1 MDFSASPP
9 HSVGGSDMADVIRM
23 PSILAGADEASI
35 SKWLV
40 EIGGAVVIG
49 EPLAELETEK
59 AIVEY
64 SAEVSGILGRI
75 IVKEGDN
82 GEIGAPIAVVIV
94 AGEGDAE
101 MDAALG
107 NDGPA
112 PAATP
117 AETTAPAATVPAPA
131 VVAVAVSSAV
141 AAIPVAV
148 AVPVSVPAGVSGAPA
163 LVSHG
168 ERTFATPLARKLA
181 KDKGLDL
188 SAVQGTGPGGRIV
201 RRDLDGL
208 TSAPASSTLS
218 AAGSASTTATHAVTH
233 AVAPSRTRTPG
244 APDAPTLI
252 PHTGMR
258 KAIARRLTESKS
270 TVPHFYLTADC
281 NVDALLA
288 LRAQINDASPIRVS
302 VNDLVV
308 KAIACAFVEVPE
320 ANVTWTDA
328 GMLQHSSI
336 DISVAVSTDGGLLTP
351 VLRDVAGMSITQVTA
366 EIKELVAKAREKRLR
381 QDELEGGSFAI
392 SNLGMFGT
400 QEFSAILNPPQSGIL
415 AVGAASLQPVVIDG
429 ALAIAQ
435 VMKVT
440 LSADHRAVDGAL
452 AATWLAAFVRH
463 IESPIGLLL

>member
-1 MDFSASPP
+1 
-9 HSVGGSDMADVIRM
+9 MADVVRM

-75 IVKEGDN
+75 IVQEGN
-82 GEIGAPIAVVIV
+82 AGEIGAPIAVVI
-94 AGEGDAE
+94 ADGEGDAE

-107 NDGPA
+107 ND
-112 PAATP
+112 AAAVVPTV
-117 AETTAPAATVPAPA
+117 AEATVAEATVAEATVAKIASVPVVVPVPLAAISLPIA
-131 VVAVAVSSAV
+131 TAVAVAPTVISYE
-141 AAIPVAV
+141 
-148 AVPVSVPAGVSGAPA
+148 
-163 LVSHG
+163 
-168 ERTFATPLARKLA
+168 ERTFATPLARKVA
-181 KDKGLDL
+181 KDKALDL
-188 SAVQGTGPGGRIV
+188 SVVHGSGPGGRIV
-201 RRDLDGL
+201 RRDLESL
-208 TSAPASSTLS
+208 TAAIPTTSVTAVS
-218 AAGSASTTATHAVTH
+218 AAPVVRSG
-233 AVAPSRTRTPG
+233 APSVPV
-244 APDAPTLI
+244 APTLI

-281 NVDALLA
+281 NVDALFA
-288 LRAQINDASPIRVS
+288 LRTQINAASTVRVS
-302 VNDLVV
+302 VNDLIV
-308 KAIACAFVEVPE
+308 KAIACAFVEVPA
-320 ANVTWTDA
+320 ANVTWTDE

-336 DISVAVSTDGGLLTP
+336 DISVAVSTKGGLLTP
-351 VLRDVAGMSITQVTA
+351 VLRDVANLTITAVTIQ
-366 EIKELVAKAREKRLR
+366 IKELVAKAREKRLR

-415 AVGAASLQPVVIDG
+415 AVGVASQRPVVIDG
-429 ALAIAQ
+429 ALAIAS

-440 LSADHRAVDGAL
+440 QSVDHRAVDGAL

>member
-1 MDFSASPP
+1 
-9 HSVGGSDMADVIRM
+9 MAVVVRM

-64 SAEVSGILGRI
+64 SAEISGILGRI

-82 GEIGAPIAVVIV
+82 GEIGAPIAVVIA

-112 PAATP
+112 GSAAPEPAAAPAALPTVTSVVPVAVESAAAHAATP
-117 AETTAPAATVPAPA
+117 LV
-131 VVAVAVSSAV
+131 
-141 AAIPVAV
+141 
-148 AVPVSVPAGVSGAPA
+148 VPVSVPVAAPVAAPDAAPA
-163 LVSHG
+163 AASHG
-168 ERTFATPLARKLA
+168 ERTFATPLARKMA

-188 SAVQGTGPGGRIV
+188 SAVHGSGPGGRIV
-201 RRDLDGL
+201 RRDLEGL
-208 TSAPASSTLS
+208 TSQPSSVQQPTAAAASNHAP
-218 AAGSASTTATHAVTH
+218 GV
-233 AVAPSRTRTPG
+233 
-244 APDAPTLI
+244 PDAPTLI

-302 VNDLVV
+302 VNDLIV

-351 VLRDVAGMSITQVTA
+351 VLRDVANLSITQVTMQ
-366 EIKELVAKAREKRLR
+366 IKELVAKAREKRLR

-415 AVGAASLQPVVIDG
+415 AVGAASQQPVVIDG
-429 ALAIAQ
+429 ALAIAS

-452 AATWLAAFVRH
+452 AATWLAAFVRQ
-463 IESPIGLLL
+463 IQSPIGLLL

>member
-1 MDFSASPP
+1 
-9 HSVGGSDMADVIRM
+9 MADVIRM
-23 PSILAGADEASI
+23 PSILAGADEAAI

-40 EIGGAVVIG
+40 AVGAAVVIG

-64 SAEVSGILGRI
+64 SAEVGGILGRI
-75 IVKEGDN
+75 LVSEGDSA
-82 GEIGAPIAVVIV
+82 EIGSPIAVVIA

-107 NDGPA
+107 NDS
-112 PAATP
+112 AA
-117 AETTAPAATVPAPA
+117 A
-131 VVAVAVSSAV
+131 VAVASVPVVAEVAQAAV
-141 AAIPVAV
+141 TPVPVAPVPVVVPV
-148 AVPVSVPAGVSGAPA
+148 AVPVTTPAAAPVVA
-163 LVSHG
+163 VVAPVAPVAHG
-168 ERTFATPLARKLA
+168 QRTFATPLARKLA
-181 KDKGLDL
+181 KDRGLDL
-188 SAVQGTGPGGRIV
+188 SAVHGSGPGGRIV
-201 RRDLDGL
+201 RRDLEG
-208 TSAPASSTLS
+208 LS
-218 AAGSASTTATHAVTH
+218 AAPTAPTATNVSAVS
-233 AVAPSRTRTPG
+233 AADVSAPPRVPTG
-244 APDAPTLI
+244 PTLI

-281 NVDALLA
+281 KVDALLA
-288 LRAQINDASPIRVS
+288 LRAQINDASTVRVS
-302 VNDLVV
+302 VNDLIV

-320 ANVTWTDA
+320 ANVTWTDE
-328 GMLQHSSI
+328 GMLLHSAI

-351 VLRDVAGMSITQVTA
+351 VLRDVANLSITAVTTQ
-366 EIKELVAKAREKRLR
+366 IKELVAKAREKRLR

-415 AVGAASLQPVVIDG
+415 AVGAASAQPVVIDG

>member
-1 MDFSASPP
+1 
-9 HSVGGSDMADVIRM
+9 MADVVRM
-23 PSILAGADEASI
+23 PSILAGASEASI

-40 EIGGAVVIG
+40 EIGSAVVIG

-64 SAEVSGILGRI
+64 SAEITGTLGRI
-75 IVKEGDN
+75 IVIEGDA
-82 GEIGAPIAVVIV
+82 GEIGAPIAIVI
-94 AGEGDAE
+94 ADGEGEAE

-107 NDGPA
+107 DEGVAAVATPDAA
-112 PAATP
+112 PAAP
-117 AETTAPAATVPAPA
+117 VVAAPAAPVVAAPA
-131 VVAVAVSSAV
+131 APVVAAPAVPVVAVAV
-141 AAIPVAV
+141 AAPTPAPVAV
-148 AVPVSVPAGVSGAPA
+148 PIVVPVAAVTTIEPVLA
-163 LVSHG
+163 VSHG
-168 ERTFATPLARKLA
+168 ARIFATPLARKMA
-181 KDKGLDL
+181 KDKSLDL
-188 SAVQGTGPGGRIV
+188 SSVRGTGPGGRIV
-201 RRDLDGL
+201 RRDLEG
-208 TSAPASSTLS
+208 LS
-218 AAGSASTTATHAVTH
+218 AAPIAGPAAVKVAGESPASVVRQPAQALQ
-233 AVAPSRTRTPG
+233 
-244 APDAPTLI
+244 DAPTLI

-281 NVDALLA
+281 KVDALLA
-288 LRAQINDASPIRVS
+288 LRAQINAASPVRVS

-308 KAIACAFVEVPE
+308 KAISCAFVEVPE
-320 ANVTWTDA
+320 ANVTWTDG

-351 VLRDVAGMSITQVTA
+351 VLRDVASLSITQVTTQV
-366 EIKELVAKAREKRLR
+366 KELVAKARDKRLR
-381 QDELEGGSFAI
+381 QDELEGGSFAV

-415 AVGAASLQPVVIDG
+415 AVGAASPQPVVIDG

>member
-1 MDFSASPP
+1 
-9 HSVGGSDMADVIRM
+9 MADVVRM
-23 PSILAGADEASI
+23 PSILAGASEASI

-40 EIGGAVVIG
+40 EIGSAVVIG

-64 SAEVSGILGRI
+64 SAEITGTLGRI
-75 IVKEGDN
+75 IVIEGDA
-82 GEIGAPIAVVIV
+82 GEIGAPIAIVI
-94 AGEGDAE
+94 ADGEGEAE

-107 NDGPA
+107 DEGEAAVATLDAA
-112 PAATP
+112 PATP
-117 AETTAPAATVPAPA
+117 
-131 VVAVAVSSAV
+131 VVAVTASA
-141 AAIPVAV
+141 AAPTPVAV
-148 AVPVSVPAGVSGAPA
+148 AVPLVVPVAAVTAVAPVLA
-163 LVSHG
+163 VSHG
-168 ERTFATPLARKLA
+168 ARTFATPLARKMA
-181 KDKGLDL
+181 KDKSLDL
-188 SAVQGTGPGGRIV
+188 SSVRGTGPGGRIV
-201 RRDLDGL
+201 RRDLE
-208 TSAPASSTLS
+208 SLS
-218 AAGSASTTATHAVTH
+218 AVRSTGPVAAKEAGASYASAARQPAQ
-233 AVAPSRTRTPG
+233 AMEA
-244 APDAPTLI
+244 APTLI

-270 TVPHFYLTADC
+270 SVPHFYLTADC
-281 NVDALLA
+281 KVDALLA
-288 LRAQINDASPIRVS
+288 LRTQINEASPIRVS
-302 VNDLVV
+302 VNDIVV
-308 KAIACAFVEVPE
+308 KAISCAFVEVPE
-320 ANVTWTDA
+320 ANVTWTDE

-351 VLRDVAGMSITQVTA
+351 VLRDVANLSITQVTTQV
-366 EIKELVAKAREKRLR
+366 KELIAKARDKRLR

-415 AVGAASLQPVVIDG
+415 AVGAASPQPVVIDG

-452 AATWLAAFVRH
+452 AATWLAAFVRQ

>member
-1 MDFSASPP
+1 
-9 HSVGGSDMADVIRM
+9 MADVVRM
-23 PSILAGADEASI
+23 PSILAGASEASI

-40 EIGGAVVIG
+40 EIGSAVVIG

-64 SAEVSGILGRI
+64 SAEISGILGRI
-75 IVKEGDN
+75 VVSEGDA
-82 GEIGAPIAVVIV
+82 GEIGAPIAIVI
-94 AGEGDAE
+94 ADGEGEAE
-101 MDAALG
+101 MDTALG
-107 NDGPA
+107 DEGGAAVTASAAA
-112 PAATP
+112 PTP
-117 AETTAPAATVPAPA
+117 A
-131 VVAVAVSSAV
+131 
-141 AAIPVAV
+141 AV
-148 AVPVSVPAGVSGAPA
+148 AVPIAVPVVAVTAVAPVLA
-163 LVSHG
+163 VSHG
-168 ERTFATPLARKLA
+168 ARTFATPLARKMA
-181 KDKGLDL
+181 KDKSLDL
-188 SAVQGTGPGGRIV
+188 SSVRGTGPGGRIV
-201 RRDLDGL
+201 RRDLEG
-208 TSAPASSTLS
+208 LS
-218 AAGSASTTATHAVTH
+218 AAPSAGPVAAKLAGASSASAARQP
-233 AVAPSRTRTPG
+233 AQAM
-244 APDAPTLI
+244 PDAPTLI

-281 NVDALLA
+281 KVDALLA
-288 LRAQINDASPIRVS
+288 LRTQINEASPVRVS

-308 KAIACAFVEVPE
+308 KAISCAFVDVPE
-320 ANVTWTDA
+320 ANVTWTDE

-351 VLRDVAGMSITQVTA
+351 VLRDVANLSITQVTTQV
-366 EIKELVAKAREKRLR
+366 KELVAKARDKRLR

-415 AVGAASLQPVVIDG
+415 AVGAASPQPVVIDG

-452 AATWLAAFVRH
+452 AATWLAAFVRQ
-463 IESPIGLLL
+463 IESPIGLML

>member
-1 MDFSASPP
+1 
-9 HSVGGSDMADVIRM
+9 MADVVRM

-75 IVKEGDN
+75 IVQEGDA
-82 GEIGAPIAVVIV
+82 GEIGAPIAVVIA

-101 MDAALG
+101 MDAVLG
-107 NDGPA
+107 ND
-112 PAATP
+112 AAAVVPTV
-117 AETTAPAATVPAPA
+117 AEATVAKIASVPVVVPVPLAAISLPIA
-131 VVAVAVSSAV
+131 TAVAVAPTVISYE
-141 AAIPVAV
+141 
-148 AVPVSVPAGVSGAPA
+148 
-163 LVSHG
+163 
-168 ERTFATPLARKLA
+168 ERTFATPLARKMA

-188 SAVQGTGPGGRIV
+188 SVVHGSGPGGRIV
-201 RRDLDGL
+201 RRDLESL
-208 TSAPASSTLS
+208 TAAIPTTSVTAVS
-218 AAGSASTTATHAVTH
+218 AAPVVRSG
-233 AVAPSRTRTPG
+233 APSVPV
-244 APDAPTLI
+244 APTLI

-270 TVPHFYLTADC
+270 MVPHFYLTADC
-281 NVDALLA
+281 NVDALFA
-288 LRAQINDASPIRVS
+288 LRTQINAASTVRVS
-302 VNDLVV
+302 VNDLIV
-308 KAIACAFVEVPE
+308 KAIACAFVEVPA
-320 ANVTWTDA
+320 ANVTWTDE

-336 DISVAVSTDGGLLTP
+336 DISVAVSTKGGLLTP
-351 VLRDVAGMSITQVTA
+351 VLRDVANLTITAVTIQ
-366 EIKELVAKAREKRLR
+366 IKELVAKAREKRLR

-415 AVGAASLQPVVIDG
+415 AVGVASQRPVVIDG
-429 ALAIAQ
+429 ALAIAS

-440 LSADHRAVDGAL
+440 QSVDHRAVDGAL

>member
-1 MDFSASPP
+1 
-9 HSVGGSDMADVIRM
+9 MADVVRM
-23 PSILAGADEASI
+23 PSILAGANEASI

-40 EIGGAVVIG
+40 EVGSAVVIG

-64 SAEVSGILGRI
+64 SAEISGILGRI
-75 IVKEGDN
+75 IVSEGDA
-82 GEIGAPIAVVIV
+82 GEIGAPIAIVIA
-94 AGEGDAE
+94 AGEGEAE

-107 NDGPA
+107 DEGGVAAPTPDAA
-112 PAATP
+112 PATP
-117 AETTAPAATVPAPA
+117 
-131 VVAVAVSSAV
+131 VVAVAAV
-141 AAIPVAV
+141 TPAPSTPAAV
-148 AVPVSVPAGVSGAPA
+148 AVPVAVPVAAVAAVTAVAPAAQVPAVTQ
-163 LVSHG
+163 G
-168 ERTFATPLARKLA
+168 ERTFATPLARKMA
-181 KDKGLDL
+181 KDKSLDL
-188 SAVQGTGPGGRIV
+188 SSVRGTGPGGRIV
-201 RRDLDGL
+201 RRDLEG
-208 TSAPASSTLS
+208 LS
-218 AAGSASTTATHAVTH
+218 AAPTTVPTAGASIVSAARQPAQAV
-233 AVAPSRTRTPG
+233 
-244 APDAPTLI
+244 PDAPTLI

-281 NVDALLA
+281 KVDALLA
-288 LRAQINDASPIRVS
+288 LRTQINEASPVRVS

-308 KAIACAFVEVPE
+308 KAISCAFVEVPE

-351 VLRDVAGMSITQVTA
+351 VLRDVANLSITQVTTQV
-366 EIKELVAKAREKRLR
+366 KELVAKARDKRLR

-415 AVGAASLQPVVIDG
+415 AVGAASPQPVVIDG